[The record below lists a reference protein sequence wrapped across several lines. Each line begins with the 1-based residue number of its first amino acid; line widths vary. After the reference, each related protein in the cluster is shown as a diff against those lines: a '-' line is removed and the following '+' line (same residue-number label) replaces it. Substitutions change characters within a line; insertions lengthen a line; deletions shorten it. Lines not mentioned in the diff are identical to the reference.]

1 MAKIFCS
8 RCGKEL
14 MGDYPIC
21 PYCRTPRATQ
31 GEWGAKKKPAS
42 GGVGKVRVIGI
53 ILIILGIIGFLMGT
67 IMFGDIGIA
76 CMVGALSALL
86 SGIGFLVA
94 AKKIKELSE

>member
-14 MGDYPIC
+14 AGDYPIC

-31 GEWGAKKKPAS
+31 DRWEAKKKTTS
-42 GGVGKVRVIGI
+42 GGLSKVKIIGI
-53 ILIILGIIGFLMGT
+53 LLIVLGIIGFLMGT

-76 CMVGALSALL
+76 CMVGALSAFL
-86 SGIGFLVA
+86 SGLGLLIV